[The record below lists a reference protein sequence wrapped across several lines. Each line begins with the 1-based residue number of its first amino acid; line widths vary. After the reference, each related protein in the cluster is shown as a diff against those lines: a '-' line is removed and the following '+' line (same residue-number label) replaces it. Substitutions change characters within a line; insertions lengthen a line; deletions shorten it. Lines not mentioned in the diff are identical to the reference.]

1 MGALELATAFSIGIL
16 GSVHCVGMCGPIAL
30 ALPFRGLSRW
40 QTVQGILAYNTGR
53 IATYALLGTF
63 IGLLGRGIWLAG
75 WQAYLS
81 LALGIGLALTA
92 LLSIP
97 VESRL
102 LRIPFVQRFH
112 QWVGRKLALHIGARG
127 IRAFLIVGALNGL
140 IPCGLVYMA
149 IAGALASGSFLSGA
163 AFMALFGLGT
173 VPMMALTAFAG
184 QRLNLAWRSRLRT
197 LAPLLILLVAA
208 VFILRGIHFQAPD
221 SIRFHEAWQDMPMC
235 H

>member
-1 MGALELATAFSIGIL
+1 MGPVELVTAFSIGIL

-40 QTVQGILAYNTGR
+40 QTVQGILAYNAGR

-63 IGLLGRGIWLAG
+63 IGLIGRGVWLAG
-75 WQAYLS
+75 WQAQLS
-81 LALGIGLALTA
+81 LAVGIGLALTA

-97 VESRL
+97 VESRF
-102 LRIPFVQRFH
+102 LRIPFVQRLH
-112 QWVGRKLALHIGARG
+112 QWVGCKLAQHIGARG
-127 IRAFLIVGALNGL
+127 IRTFLIVGALNGL

-149 IAGALASGSFLSGA
+149 IAGALTSSSFLSGA

-197 LAPLLILLVAA
+197 LAPLLILLVAT
-208 VFILRGIHFQAPD
+208 VFILRGLHFQAPD
-221 SIRFHEAWQDMPMC
+221 SIRFQEAWQAMPMC